1 MARTHARGGPN
12 VVAIDSG
19 VGLAN
24 ATMQLRL
31 VAVRLFYDHL
41 VEEGLRETNPVGRGR
56 YTPGR
61 GFAGHRERGLIPR
74 FTKLPWIPS
83 DEQWRICLRL
93 SATWCSGPGV
103 TESRSRM
110 LGRATVPP
118 LSTADKR
125 TSYCGASASHNE
137 IVTLGPAQHEPA
149 TFSARPS
156 SR

>member
-1 MARTHARGGPN
+1 HDLACRPGRGGPN

-31 VAVRLFYDHL
+31 VAVRFFYDHL
-41 VEEGLRETNPVGRGR
+41 VEEGLREANPVGRGR

-83 DEQWRICLRL
+83 DEQWR
-93 SATWCSGPGV
+93 P
-103 TESRSRM
+103 
-110 LGRATVPP
+110 
-118 LSTADKR
+118 
-125 TSYCGASASHNE
+125 ASAVASHRD
-137 IVTLGPAQHEPA
+137 
-149 TFSARPS
+149 TFPS
-156 SR
+156 DVACSSDEAAYEE